1 MEKTWRWYGPDDPVS
16 LNDIKQSGSTGIV
29 TALHHIKN
37 GDVWTKEDILI
48 RKNLIESKGLTW
60 TVVESVPVHEE
71 IKLASGNYLNYINN
85 YKKTIINLAECGINT
100 VCYNFMPILDWTRT
114 DLYYELSD
122 GSRTLRFDQIAFAAF
137 ELFILKRNNS
147 EKDYTEQ
154 EKIEALIYF
163 NKMTKA
169 DVDKLTS
176 TIIAGLPGAEEG
188 YTLEQ
193 FQQQLSRY
201 NNTDKEKL
209 RKNLAFFL
217 NELTP
222 ICEKVG
228 LNLAIHPD
236 DPPRPIC
243 GLPRIM
249 STIDDIEW
257 LRSTV
262 PSPANGLTVCT
273 GSLGVSA
280 DNDLVDIIK
289 KYGSYIYFLHLR
301 STQRESNSSSFHEAS
316 HINGDI
322 DMYDIVKAVLKEENK
337 RETTTASF
345 QIPMR
350 PDHGHQILDDLKK
363 EINPGYSAIGRL
375 KGLAEIRGME
385 MAIKRELAQQMKDK
399 SYEY

>member
-163 NKMTKA
+163 NNMTKA

-280 DNDLVDIIK
+280 NNDLVDIIK

-363 EINPGYSAIGRL
+363 KLILVTLPLDA
-375 KGLAEIRGME
+375 
-385 MAIKRELAQQMKDK
+385 
-399 SYEY
+399 

>member
-16 LNDIKQSGSTGIV
+16 LSDIKQSGSTGIV

-37 GDVWTKEDILI
+37 GDIWTKKEILI
-48 RKNLIESKGLTW
+48 RKKLIEVEGLTW
-60 TVVESVPVHEE
+60 NIVESVPVHEE
-71 IKLASGNYLNYINN
+71 IKLASGNYLQYIDN
-85 YKKTIINLAECGINT
+85 YKQTIINLAECGINT

-114 DLYYELSD
+114 DLTYELAD

-137 ELFILKRNNS
+137 ELFILKRKDAKN
-147 EKDYTEQ
+147 DYTEK
-154 EKIEALIYF
+154 EHIEALTYF
-163 NKMTKA
+163 NNMNQENIN
-169 DVDKLTS
+169 KLVS

-193 FQQQLSRY
+193 FRQQLNRY
-201 NNTDKEKL
+201 ENTNKEKL
-209 RKNLAFFL
+209 RQNLAFFL

-222 ICEKVG
+222 ICEQVG
-228 LNLAIHPD
+228 INMAIHPD

-249 STIDDIEW
+249 STIDDIAW
-257 LRSTV
+257 LRAAV
-262 PSPANGLTVCT
+262 PSSTNGLTVCT
-273 GSLGVSA
+273 GSLGVSP

-289 KYGSYIYFLHLR
+289 QYGSHIYFLHLR
-301 STQRESNSSSFHEAS
+301 STQREHNSSSFHEAS
-316 HINGDI
+316 HIDGDI
-322 DMYDIVKAVLKEENK
+322 DMYDIVKAVLEEENK
-337 RETTTASF
+337 RQKITTSF

-385 MAIKRELAQQMKDK
+385 MAIKRELSQQEKGVN
-399 SYEY
+399 YEY

>member
-16 LNDIKQSGSTGIV
+16 LSDIKQSGSTGIV

-37 GDVWTKEDILI
+37 GDVWTKKEILI
-48 RKNLIESKGLTW
+48 RKKLIEIEGLTW
-60 TVVESVPVHEE
+60 NIVESVPVHEE
-71 IKLASGNYLNYINN
+71 IKLASGNYLQYIEN
-85 YKKTIINLAECGINT
+85 YKQTIINLAECGINT

-114 DLYYELSD
+114 DLTYELAD

-137 ELFILKRNNS
+137 ELFILKR
-147 EKDYTEQ
+147 KGAKDDYTEQ
-154 EKIEALIYF
+154 EHIEALTYF
-163 NKMTKA
+163 NNMNQENIN
-169 DVDKLTS
+169 KLVS
-176 TIIAGLPGAEEG
+176 NIIAGLPGAEEG

-193 FQQQLSRY
+193 FRQQLDRY
-201 NNTDKEKL
+201 ENTNKEKL
-209 RKNLAFFL
+209 RENLAFFL

-222 ICEKVG
+222 ICEQVG
-228 LNLAIHPD
+228 INMAIHPD

-249 STIDDIEW
+249 STIDDIAW
-257 LRSTV
+257 LRATV
-262 PSPANGLTVCT
+262 PSSTNGLTVCT
-273 GSLGVSA
+273 GSLGVSP

-289 KYGSYIYFLHLR
+289 QYGSHIYFLHLR
-301 STQRESNSSSFHEAS
+301 STQREHNSSSFHEAS
-316 HINGDI
+316 HIDGDI
-322 DMYDIVKAVLKEENK
+322 DMYDIIKAILEEENIRK
-337 RETTTASF
+337 KTNISF

-385 MAIKRELAQQMKDK
+385 MAIKRELSQQGKRVN
-399 SYEY
+399 YEY